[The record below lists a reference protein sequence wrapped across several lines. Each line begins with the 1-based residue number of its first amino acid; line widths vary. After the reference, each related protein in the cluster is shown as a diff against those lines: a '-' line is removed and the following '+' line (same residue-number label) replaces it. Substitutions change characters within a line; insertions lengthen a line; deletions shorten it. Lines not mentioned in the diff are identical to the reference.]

1 MNAEFLLVIP
11 AALGGVAISAIVA
24 CIPGM
29 HIYNVMGLLV
39 LALLHGTGNGTG
51 LSPEVLTGTAI
62 GLVGGYSVFNTVPA
76 ILLSAPDESSMFTVL
91 PGQKLFL
98 RGRGIDAVAITAI
111 GSAAGLLLLMFVM
124 APLAPVLLPDVYRT
138 LQLHTHWI
146 IWCVIIFMLM
156 SEWPRTAPSGQA
168 GWFRF
173 LNSCKNGFL
182 GIIVFLLSGL
192 LGFILFYSPITS
204 AGTAFQ
210 NLMPAFIGLF
220 TLPWLILNI
229 AVGTNPPQQN
239 TNPTA
244 GISSGTVSRGAL
256 AGALGG
262 GFAAFFPVVTGGVGG
277 FLAGHATAINDSRTF
292 LISQGASKLIYY
304 TGGLLLFF
312 VPGLEIRRGGGA
324 WMINGLMAYS
334 GRYQYLSALLAAAVS
349 GSAAL
354 LLILPLSRLVLR
366 LIGLV
371 GFRLISIIALGFSVM
386 IVIAVNGIP
395 GAGIMVVAAGIGLLP
410 VLFGTRRMNCLGV
423 IMLPL
428 ACNMS
433 GAGVLIAHKI
443 GLI

>member
-1 MNAEFLLVIP
+1 
-11 AALGGVAISAIVA
+11 
-24 CIPGM
+24 
-29 HIYNVMGLLV
+29 
-39 LALLHGTGNGTG
+39 
-51 LSPEVLTGTAI
+51 
-62 GLVGGYSVFNTVPA
+62 
-76 ILLSAPDESSMFTVL
+76 
-91 PGQKLFL
+91 
-98 RGRGIDAVAITAI
+98 
-111 GSAAGLLLLMFVM
+111 
-124 APLAPVLLPDVYRT
+124 
-138 LQLHTHWI
+138 
-146 IWCVIIFMLM
+146 
-156 SEWPRTAPSGQA
+156 
-168 GWFRF
+168 
-173 LNSCKNGFL
+173 
-182 GIIVFLLSGL
+182 
-192 LGFILFYSPITS
+192 
-204 AGTAFQ
+204 
-210 NLMPAFIGLF
+210 MPAFIGLF

-244 GISSGTVSRGAL
+244 EISSGTVSRGAL

-334 GRYQYLSALLAAAVS
+334 GSYQYLSALLAAAVS

-371 GFRLISIIALGFSVM
+371 GFRLISIIALSFSVM